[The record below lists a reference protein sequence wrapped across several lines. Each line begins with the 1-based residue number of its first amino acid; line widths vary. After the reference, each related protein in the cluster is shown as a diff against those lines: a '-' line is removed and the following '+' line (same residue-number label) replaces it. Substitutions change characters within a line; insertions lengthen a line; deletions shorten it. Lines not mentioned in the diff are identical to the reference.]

1 MSKKGY
7 FPNLI
12 DRDDL
17 LRSFEDNEH
26 AFNKKDY
33 LNARYL
39 ISKASRVKAIPL
51 DWLEKEADKNTYSD
65 DTLTYAIDLWKG
77 KIENDAP

>member
-7 FPNLI
+7 FPRLI
-12 DRDDL
+12 DADKL
-17 LRSFEDNEH
+17 LHNFEQNALTFHDN
-26 AFNKKDY
+26 DY
-33 LNARYL
+33 ANARFL
-39 ISKASRVKAIPL
+39 IQHAPTVKAIPL